1 MSTEPFLGEI
11 KIFAFD
17 FSPRG
22 HLPCDGRV
30 MSISQ
35 NTALFAL
42 LGTIYGGNGVT
53 TFNLPDLRGRVAVNQ
68 GQTPG
73 MDNYTIGESAGS
85 PTVTLMSNNLPP
97 HVHTLNNTRVTLN
110 ANDGTADEQSP
121 SGNHFANAAEA
132 IYTGNGGTA
141 GANIQGLQLSG
152 TTDSTGSNAPLNIQN
167 PYLVVNYSIATMGI
181 FPSRP

>member
-22 HLPCDGRV
+22 HVPCDGRI
-30 MSISQ
+30 MSINQ

-42 LGTIYGGNGVT
+42 LGTTYGGDGVT
-53 TFNLPDLRGRVAVNQ
+53 TFGIPDLRGRVPLNQ
-68 GQTPG
+68 GQAPG
-73 MDNYTIGESAGS
+73 LSYFSIGQKAGNAS
-85 PTVTLMSNNLPP
+85 VTLLSNNLPP
-97 HVHTLNNTRVTLN
+97 HIHSLNNTRVILN

-121 SGNHFANAAEA
+121 AGNHFANAANA

-141 GANIQGLQLSG
+141 GANIQGIQISG
-152 TTDSTGSNAPLNIQN
+152 TTDPTGSNTPVNIQN
-167 PYLVVNYSIATMGI
+167 PYIVMNYSIATVGI
-181 FPSRP
+181 FPSKP